1 MSEISQYTESLH
13 EECGV
18 FGMYDKTGGTDMVS
32 AVYSALYA
40 LQHRGQESCG
50 IALNV
55 DGVLSGYRDL
65 GLVSEVFTK
74 RVLEELPRG
83 AKMATGHVRYAT
95 AGQRSRS
102 NAQPMVLHHCKGAM
116 AVCHNGN
123 LVNAPKLRRKLEM
136 SGSIFH
142 GTSDTEVIAYLL
154 TQNRLLTPNIEMAVS
169 RTMDDIEGAYSL
181 VIMTHTKLIAARDP
195 NGFRPLCIGELPD
208 GNGYAFASESC
219 ALDAAGATLLRDVE
233 PGEIVIADTKTG
245 ELRSIKD
252 HCGRKDTQMC
262 VFEYIYFSRPDS
274 IIEGCSVHEARK
286 QAGRFLAQEHPVE
299 ADVVIG
305 VGTRYTDFTTASK
318 WLFKD
323 TCKFV
328 NINVSEFQSLKME
341 AVPVVADAK
350 EALPRLE
357 KLLEGYQTA
366 YKDEVKVA
374 KEKWIDELN
383 RLDHI
388 TFSDKKSWKP
398 EINDANA
405 DSAKHFAQDVN
416 AQLTQTSAL
425 GAINAMMSEGDV
437 AIGAAGSL
445 PGDMQRMWRPTGVDT
460 YNMEYGYSTM
470 GYEVAGALGVKLAIG
485 DKHEVYSFCGDGS
498 FNMLHGELI
507 TACQE
512 HKKIN
517 ICLFDNASFG
527 CINNLQVGHGNVTL
541 CTELRYRNKDGLF
554 GNFMNIDYAKVAEA
568 YGCKSYSVRTME
580 ELVAAFEDAK
590 KVKNIPVLFDIKVL
604 PKTMTDGYSSW
615 WRVGDTEVSERKEN
629 LAAYADLQAHLKEVR
644 KY

>member
-18 FGMYDKTGGTDMVS
+18 FGMYDKTGETDMVS

-219 ALDAAGATLLRDVE
+219 ALDAVGAKFVRDVR
-233 PGEIVIADTKTG
+233 PGEIVIADRNG
-245 ELRSIKD
+245 LRTMED
-252 HCGRKDTQMC
+252 HCGAAPHTMC
-262 VFEYIYFSRPDS
+262 VFEYIYFARPDS
-274 IIEGCSVHEARK
+274 VIEGTCVHEARL

-305 VGTRYTDFTTASK
+305 APDSGLDAALGYAQESGIPYGMGFIKNKYIGRTFISPTQDMRENE
-318 WLFKD
+318 
-323 TCKFV
+323 V
-328 NINVSEFQSLKME
+328 NIKLNPIRSVVEGKRVVLIDDSIVRGTTCRRTIDLLRKAGAKEIHMRVSAPPFVSECYYGTDIDDKNKLI
-341 AVPVVADAK
+341 ANHHTVA
-350 EALPRLE
+350 
-357 KLLEGYQTA
+357 
-366 YKDEVKVA
+366 
-374 KEKWIDELN
+374 
-383 RLDHI
+383 
-388 TFSDKKSWKP
+388 
-398 EINDANA
+398 EIAE
-405 DSAKHFAQDVN
+405 
-416 AQLTQTSAL
+416 
-425 GAINAMMSEGDV
+425 I
-437 AIGAAGSL
+437 I
-445 PGDMQRMWRPTGVDT
+445 GVDSL
-460 YNMEYGYSTM
+460 GYLSLSD
-470 GYEVAGALGVKLAIG
+470 VVKLADHTESG
-485 DKHEVYSFCGDGS
+485 FC
-498 FNMLHGELI
+498 
-507 TACQE
+507 TAC
-512 HKKIN
+512 
-517 ICLFDNASFG
+517 FG
-527 CINNLQVGHGNVTL
+527 GGYPTPIPQDS
-541 CTELRYRNKDGLF
+541 NKDRF
-554 GNFMNIDYAKVAEA
+554 E
-568 YGCKSYSVRTME
+568 CK
-580 ELVAAFEDAK
+580 
-590 KVKNIPVLFDIKVL
+590 I
-604 PKTMTDGYSSW
+604 
-615 WRVGDTEVSERKEN
+615 SEREKQES
-629 LAAYADLQAHLKEVR
+629 V
-644 KY
+644 